1 MKASLCILACGQLEE
16 ISGLIRS
23 IKASSTDVLEVT
35 EVVIGDNTPV
45 ERLRPEILNLAN
57 TYFPTMCLI
66 VIVEM
71 TLFIDDT
78 NFDTNVMVNISTT
91 NTVP

>member
-1 MKASLCILACGQLEE
+1 MWQLASKVE
-16 ISGLIRS
+16 I
-23 IKASSTDVLEVT
+23 VLK
-35 EVVIGDNTPV
+35 
-45 ERLRPEILNLAN
+45 RMYMFHLAN

-91 NTVP
+91 NTVQ